1 MTANEL
7 ALIRESGAGKM
18 FYTGDDVIQ
27 VLQLQGS
34 WFEMGRQ
41 YGAFAKEGMQQV
53 WDASMAFLPRIA
65 GTVRGWLRGE
75 WVGEA
80 IRSSWQRSRQCLSGA
95 PR

>member
-1 MTANEL
+1 MTTNEL

-18 FYTGDDVIQ
+18 FNTGEDVIQ

-53 WDASMAFLPRIA
+53 WDASI
-65 GTVRGWLRGE
+65 
-75 WVGEA
+75 
-80 IRSSWQRSRQCLSGA
+80 SRFVLCYTPDREPVLDE
-95 PR
+95 